1 MQLVRWVVFSVASIA
16 FLALLSRYDSLPNEI
31 AARLGRSPETE
42 LAEAIAVLRDRDP
55 KAADALQSLTDARR
69 RQAIEA
75 MLRAEKR
82 MPEGDSIRVAERL
95 AKDVGQGSRSTSVDA
110 ARYELALLAS
120 DPRLVRTRTERNS
133 FIAGNATVVDAIGA
147 VRAIGAEG
155 SAVADVAIADY
166 LSDVEK
172 VAAAPAA
179 YRAVADDPIGI
190 MLFDEERDAKL
201 RQFYLTANANHDHPD
216 WLKAVIAETVQAS
229 GRGDSPFRLTS
240 LAGGADEDEDETANL
255 SVGDVVR
262 IAYDNHP
269 LFQQIV
275 SDDLQL
281 SEDDRRPTPVVVA
294 LFREHGEL
302 IRLATGPKGNV
313 PRSEILDVLFAND
326 DFLERWRI
334 DKGETDTATLELV
347 AHFADLQ
354 KSKPGVWREARY
366 SPLAL
371 QLEEAAPRHANEVLE
386 EYGPDDIATLLLSGY
401 EESAAKA
408 TEAVA
413 RFGDIAIVV
422 LQMYADEAAG
432 NEGLFHRALRNP
444 DVGVRIVPFVASKGD
459 DGLTKLESDIK
470 WLDKYFHPDG
480 RPRNEVA
487 WYEAVPIVGAP
498 AKVAANLVQGHP
510 STWEELG
517 WAAVDVADGA
527 LLVATFGASA
537 AKAPVQQAAKQAAK
551 QAGKQAAK
559 AAAIQSGRRLATNTT
574 RLAARQ
580 ARKQLGR
587 SLLRG
592 AAALRLVGKAAV
604 ITGKAVS
611 AAWKAFMYVL
621 SATYKARATVI
632 RTAGDIRKA
641 WGRVPQSVWRA
652 VYGGLLASSMYVR
665 VRDRTLPNAHL
676 VGEELGRFAGKTVAA
691 IGKTG
696 ATMFAAAID
705 EVFGHPPQWLVGW
718 IAYAVMCVA
727 TAVIAWQARPWL
739 RRRIV
744 YV

>member
-1 MQLVRWVVFSVASIA
+1 MRVTRWIVFSVASIA
-16 FLALLSRYDSLPNEI
+16 FLALLSRYESLPNEI

-42 LAEAIAVLRDRDP
+42 LAEAITVLRDRDP

-69 RQAIEA
+69 RRAIEA

-82 MPEGDSIRVAERL
+82 MPGGDSIRVAERL
-95 AKDVGQGSRSTSVDA
+95 AKDVGQGSDSASVDA
-110 ARYELALLAS
+110 ARYELALMAS
-120 DPRLVRTRTERNS
+120 DPHLVRTRAERDS
-133 FIAGNATVVDAIGA
+133 FIAGNATVVDAIGSL
-147 VRAIGAEG
+147 RAIGDDG
-155 SAVADVAIADY
+155 SAAADVALADY

-172 VAAAPAA
+172 VAASPAA

-190 MLFDEERDAKL
+190 MLFDQERDAKL
-201 RQFYLTANANHDHPD
+201 RQFYLTANANRDHPD
-216 WLKAVIAETVQAS
+216 WLKAVIAQTVQAS
-229 GRGDSPFRLTS
+229 ARGDSPFRLTS
-240 LAGGADEDEDETANL
+240 LAKGAAEDEEAMDAF

-269 LFQQIV
+269 LFQQTFF
-275 SDDLQL
+275 DDLQL
-281 SEDDRRPTPVVVA
+281 AEDDRRPAPVVVA
-294 LFREHGEL
+294 LFREHGDL

-334 DKGETDTATLELV
+334 EKGESNNATLELV

-371 QLEEAAPRHANEVLE
+371 RLEEAAPRHANEVLE

-401 EESAAKA
+401 EESAVKA
-408 TEAVA
+408 TQAVA
-413 RFGDIAIVV
+413 RYGDLAIVV
-422 LQMYADEAAG
+422 LQRYADEAG
-432 NEGLFHRALRNP
+432 GPNGLFHSALRNP
-444 DVGVRIVPFVASKGD
+444 EVDFRIVPFVAAKGD
-459 DGLTKLESDIK
+459 EGLTELEK
-470 WLDKYFHPDG
+470 NVRWLDRDFHPDG
-480 RPRNEVA
+480 RPRDETE
-487 WYEAVPIVGAP
+487 WYEAIPIAGGP
-498 AKVAANLVQGHP
+498 SKVAANWLRGHP

-537 AKAPVQQAAKQAAK
+537 AKAPAQQAAKQAAK

-604 ITGKAVS
+604 IAGKAVS
-611 AAWKAFMYVL
+611 AAWKAFKYVL
-621 SATYKARATVI
+621 SATYKACATVI
-632 RTAGDIRKA
+632 RTADDIRKV
-641 WGRVPQSVWRA
+641 WGRVPQSVRRA

-676 VGEELGRFAGKTVAA
+676 VGEELGRFAGKTVTAA
-691 IGKTG
+691 GKTG

-718 IAYAVMCVA
+718 IAYASMCVV
-727 TAVIAWQARPWL
+727 TAGIAWQARPWL
-739 RRRIV
+739 RRRVV

>member
-1 MQLVRWVVFSVASIA
+1 MQLVRWVVFSVAGIA

-95 AKDVGQGSRSTSVDA
+95 AKDVGQGSGSTSVDA

-147 VRAIGAEG
+147 VRVIGAEG

-240 LAGGADEDEDETANL
+240 LAGEADEDEDETTNL

-275 SDDLQL
+275 FDDLQL
-281 SEDDRRPTPVVVA
+281 SGDDRRPTPVVVA

-302 IRLATGPKGNV
+302 SRLATGPKGNV

-347 AHFADLQ
+347 AHFANLQ

-386 EYGPDDIATLLLSGY
+386 EYGPDDIATLLLSG
-401 EESAAKA
+401 
-408 TEAVA
+408 
-413 RFGDIAIVV
+413 
-422 LQMYADEAAG
+422 
-432 NEGLFHRALRNP
+432 
-444 DVGVRIVPFVASKGD
+444 
-459 DGLTKLESDIK
+459 
-470 WLDKYFHPDG
+470 
-480 RPRNEVA
+480 
-487 WYEAVPIVGAP
+487 
-498 AKVAANLVQGHP
+498 
-510 STWEELG
+510 
-517 WAAVDVADGA
+517 
-527 LLVATFGASA
+527 
-537 AKAPVQQAAKQAAK
+537 
-551 QAGKQAAK
+551 
-559 AAAIQSGRRLATNTT
+559 
-574 RLAARQ
+574 
-580 ARKQLGR
+580 
-587 SLLRG
+587 
-592 AAALRLVGKAAV
+592 
-604 ITGKAVS
+604 
-611 AAWKAFMYVL
+611 
-621 SATYKARATVI
+621 
-632 RTAGDIRKA
+632 
-641 WGRVPQSVWRA
+641 
-652 VYGGLLASSMYVR
+652 
-665 VRDRTLPNAHL
+665 
-676 VGEELGRFAGKTVAA
+676 
-691 IGKTG
+691 
-696 ATMFAAAID
+696 
-705 EVFGHPPQWLVGW
+705 
-718 IAYAVMCVA
+718 
-727 TAVIAWQARPWL
+727 
-739 RRRIV
+739 
-744 YV
+744 

>member
-1 MQLVRWVVFSVASIA
+1 MRVIRWVVFSVASIA

-31 AARLGRSPETE
+31 AARLGRSPEAE
-42 LAEAIAVLRDRDP
+42 LAEAITVLRDRDP

-69 RQAIEA
+69 RRAIEA

-82 MPEGDSIRVAERL
+82 LPGGDSIRVAERL
-95 AKDVGQGSRSTSVDA
+95 AKDVGQGTDSASVDA

-120 DPRLVRTRTERNS
+120 DPHLVRTRAERDS
-133 FIAGNATVVDAIGA
+133 FIAGNATVVDAIGS
-147 VRAIGAEG
+147 VRTIGDEG

-172 VAAAPAA
+172 VAASPAS
-179 YRAVADDPIGI
+179 YRAVADDPIGV

-201 RQFYLTANANHDHPD
+201 RQFYLTANANHDNPD
-216 WLKAVIAETVQAS
+216 WLKAVIAQTVQPS
-229 GRGDSPFRLTS
+229 GSGDSPFRLTS
-240 LAGGADEDEDETANL
+240 LAKGADEDEDGTDAY

-269 LFQQIV
+269 LFQQTFF
-275 SDDLQL
+275 DDLQL
-281 SEDDRRPTPVVVA
+281 PEDDRRPAPVVVA
-294 LFREHGEL
+294 LYREHGEL

-334 DKGETDTATLELV
+334 EKGETDKATLELV

-371 QLEEAAPRHANEVLE
+371 QLDEAAPRHANEVLE
-386 EYGPDDIATLLLSGY
+386 QYGPDDIATLLLSGY

-432 NEGLFHRALRNP
+432 NAGLFHRALRNP

-459 DGLTKLESDIK
+459 DGLTKLESDIG

-480 RPRNEVA
+480 RPRDEVV

-498 AKVAANLVQGHP
+498 AKVAANLVHGHP

-537 AKAPVQQAAKQAAK
+537 AKAPAQQAAKQAAK

-592 AAALRLVGKAAV
+592 AAALRLVGKTAV

-611 AAWKAFMYVL
+611 AAWKAFKYVL
-621 SATYKARATVI
+621 SATYKACATVI
-632 RTAGDIRKA
+632 RTADDIRRV
-641 WGRVPQSVWRA
+641 WGRVPQSVRRA

-665 VRDRTLPNAHL
+665 ARDRTLPNTHL
-676 VGEELGRFAGKTVAA
+676 VGEELGRFAGKTVTAA
-691 IGKTG
+691 GKTG

-718 IAYAVMCVA
+718 IAYAGMCVV

-739 RRRIV
+739 RRRVV